1 MKVQCI
7 AMVTSPTLRG
17 TNKLTVYGTLEIGEV
32 PRLAAMENATP
43 KAIIQS
49 PVIKTIMRLMICS
62 FLIFS
67 KGVYHEGERLARK
80 EMDLSNP
87 S

>member
-1 MKVQCI
+1 MQCI

-17 TNKLTVYGTLEIGEV
+17 TSKLTVYGTLEIGEV

-49 PVIKTIMRLMICS
+49 PAIKTIMRLMICS
-62 FLIFS
+62 FLIFL
-67 KGVYHEGERLARK
+67 ERCIPRK
-80 EMDLSNP
+80 RKIGNKRNGFE
-87 S
+87 